1 MSPISLQL
9 CKVSNYHYHNITII
23 IIIIIKFYKIINFLT
38 QELWQRVQ
46 LKLHVKGMS
55 HIL

>member
-38 QELWQRVQ
+38 QKLWQRVQ
-46 LKLHVKGMS
+46 LKLQVKGMS

>member
-9 CKVSNYHYHNITII
+9 WKVSNYHYHNITII

-38 QELWQRVQ
+38 QKLWQRVQ
-46 LKLHVKGMS
+46 LKLQVKGMS

>member
-9 CKVSNYHYHNITII
+9 CKVSNCHYHNITII

-38 QELWQRVQ
+38 QKLWQRVQ
-46 LKLHVKGMS
+46 LKLQVKGMS